1 MKSRIDKLMRK
12 LEEKFYTKFLST
24 GSCRL
29 CKICNLQNKLGCRH
43 PDKMRYSLE
52 ATSVDC
58 DFLSKRLFNI
68 PLLWFREEKAPEYS
82 CVLAGLICNFMD
94 VENIKIE
101 LESLLKNIA

>member
-1 MKSRIDKLMRK
+1 
-12 LEEKFYTKFLST
+12 
-24 GSCRL
+24 
-29 CKICNLQNKLGCRH
+29 
-43 PDKMRYSLE
+43 
-52 ATSVDC
+52 
-58 DFLSKRLFNI
+58 LSKRLFNI